1 MKIDLLD
8 HGYIKFIEASGTGK
22 EGVRRFNVKPG
33 DDYVDKND
41 YEVGIIEAARQSTQK
56 GFQGWDSDAGLLA
69 FLYNN
74 QHMTPFEFADCV
86 IEVQAPIVVLREWHR
101 HRTQSY
107 NEMSA
112 RYAPLPDLY
121 YVPDYTDVA
130 SRMISAEFSK
140 NKQAQAMAMSTDP
153 VAIAEA
159 FVGNLKGGYESC
171 EEEYKQYLGWG
182 IPKELARLIMPV
194 GHYTR
199 MRAKANLRNWLAF
212 MTLRSAPNAMKE
224 IRVYS
229 DALGSILEAKFPRTF
244 ALFEGER
251 KRREQEKRIVEMA
264 RKIANGYGKRSL
276 IEDARLVTELVEV
289 VNA

>member
-8 HGYIKFIEASGTGK
+8 HGYIEFIEASGTGK
-22 EGVRRFNVKPG
+22 IGNYSHASP
-33 DDYVDKND
+33 D

-56 GFQGWDSDAGLLA
+56 GFQGWDSDTGLLA
-69 FLYNN
+69 YLYNN

-86 IEVQAPIVVLREWHR
+86 IEVQAPIVVFREWHR

-121 YVPDYTDVA
+121 YVPDIEDLCERAMQARIT
-130 SRMISAEFSK
+130 R
-140 NKQAQAMAMSTDP
+140 NKQAGSTVQSPADRS
-153 VAIAEA
+153 VYE
-159 FVGNLKGGYESC
+159 GWLQQLRGGYNSSELFYQGGL
-171 EEEYKQYLGWG
+171 EIGV
-182 IPKELARLIMPV
+182 PKELARLLMPV

-199 MRAKANLRNWLAF
+199 MRAKANLRNWLSF

-229 DALGSILEAKFPRTF
+229 DALGTILAHYFPRTF
-244 ALFEGER
+244 ALFEDARRKAER
-251 KRREQEKRIVEMA
+251 D
-264 RKIANGYGKRSL
+264 RKI
-276 IEDARLVTELVEV
+276 VEV
-289 VNA
+289 VEEMMKEYSEKAEVEGLISIRWVDELENLLK

>member
-8 HGYIKFIEASGTGK
+8 HGYIEFIEALGTGK
-22 EGVRRFNVKPG
+22 QGKFEEG
-33 DDYVDKND
+33 DD

-69 FLYNN
+69 YLFNSD
-74 QHMTPFEFADCV
+74 HDTPFEFADMV
-86 IEVQAPIVVLREWHR
+86 VEVQAPIVVFREWHR

-121 YVPDYTDVA
+121 YVPEVEDVFERAIRAA
-130 SRMISAEFSK
+130 SER
-140 NKQAQAMAMSTDP
+140 NKQAGTALGATLPTIVQIASWCNSLSFEYAR
-153 VAIAEA
+153 AEA
-159 FVGNLKGGYESC
+159 FYQDSLNA
-171 EEEYKQYLGWG
+171 G
-182 IPKELARLIMPV
+182 IPKELARLGMPV

-199 MRAKANLRNWLAF
+199 MRAKTNLRNWLSF

-229 DALGSILEAKFPRTF
+229 DALGQILASKFPRTF
-244 ALFEGER
+244 ALFEDER
-251 KRREQEKRIVEMA
+251 QHKIREKAIVA
-264 RKIANGYGKRSL
+264 AAI
-276 IEDARLVTELVEV
+276 ELVRSWTEPNISVQKCVDAQLALKEV
-289 VNA
+289 VGS